1 MLKKI
6 TIITFILVANI
17 SFLFAQNEKNSVYV
31 ISPAVGSYKD
41 NSIKETY
48 ISAISNYFVN
58 AGYTNQY
65 TNLIGAELAKLRNIG
80 YDDLLK
86 APDKNVQAVGKA
98 LKARE
103 DRFIALVSVDE
114 ITQETCDKLKLN
126 YNIVNKVADVIVTL
140 SLFDRTNLDL
150 TNPLNSAFV
159 SVNYGK
165 IKNADKM
172 SEKLVNKMSEK
183 LVNNVIKQVNKKK

>member
-1 MLKKI
+1 MFKKF

-48 ISAISNYFVN
+48 ISSISNYFVN
-58 AGYTNQY
+58 AGYVNSFY
-65 TNLIGAELAKLRNIG
+65 IKAELRNIG
-80 YDDLLK
+80 YDALLK
-86 APDKNVQAVGKA
+86 APDKNVQAVGKV

-172 SEKLVNKMSEK
+172 SEKLVN
-183 LVNNVIKQVNKKK
+183 NVIKQVNKKK